1 MPMVYAYGRASTSK
15 QTLTESHQ
23 REVCEEHV
31 NRVLVPQGYAYGGWL
46 YDTATSGGSQMFERT
61 EGRKLWAL
69 AQPGDKIV
77 WAKLDRAFRSVI
89 DAAQTMRLLS
99 QKDVSFNSLD
109 LGLDTGT
116 PIGRCVFTIL
126 TAFAELELEFIRQRT
141 RDGLRAKKR
150 QGKPHGKHAPI
161 GWMKVGKG
169 KDAYYMPNDTER
181 EQVAMMLDLRKSG
194 LSLERITWHMRGHR
208 RTNGKEWNI
217 NSVTLALRAG
227 ERRFPKGFEER
238 TVRQTA
244 AAG

>member
-1 MPMVYAYGRASTSK
+1 MPVVYAYGRASTSK
-15 QTLTESHQ
+15 QTLTEQHQ
-23 REVCEEHV
+23 RQVCEEYIT
-31 NRVLVPQGYAYGGWL
+31 RSLLPEGYHYGGWL
-46 YDTATSGGSQMFERT
+46 YDSATSGGGPMFERT

-69 AQPGDKIV
+69 VQPGDKIV

-89 DAAQTMRLLS
+89 DAAQTMMLLS

-150 QGKPHGKHAPI
+150 LGKPHGKHAPV

-169 KDAYYMPNDTER
+169 KDAYYMPNATER
-181 EQVAMMLDLRKSG
+181 AQVAEMLALRHAG
-194 LSLERITWHMRGHR
+194 ASLERITWHMRGQR

-217 NSVTLALRAG
+217 NSITRALRAG

-238 TVRQTA
+238 TVRRTA
-244 AAG
+244 SAG